1 VTLAGDLADYLNALI
16 GKDEDTPE
24 HRIGTCVRLLD
35 DREPIL
41 EHLTVLMTINQPRS
55 REFEVAQELWLL
67 LGGTAVAA

>member
-1 VTLAGDLADYLNALI
+1 
-16 GKDEDTPE
+16 
-24 HRIGTCVRLLD
+24 VRLLD